1 MTAALKPT
9 GFSVVEL
16 IVAVAIMLVVTGA
29 IFGLTYPAQAMFQ
42 VEPERADMQQRLRIA
57 VEAMSRDIMMA
68 GAGGQISG
76 GAIVPGRSF
85 ATVLPLRRGRQSP
98 DAPGAFFQ
106 DRVSVVYEPPA
117 AAETI
122 VSEPVAS
129 PGVVPVQP
137 QPGCP
142 ATAPLCGFRANQL
155 AAVYDATGAH
165 DIFRIVA
172 VQDSPPLLVGD
183 GAPFSRVYDAG
194 AVVAEVQAATYWLQD
209 DVRAGIHR
217 LMRYDGWQTDAP
229 VADNI
234 IALTF
239 EYFGDPTPPVL
250 RRSLDEAQGPWTS
263 YGPRP
268 PLADVDDPSTPSY
281 GAGENCIFAVDSGVT
296 ITRPEMSD
304 LGSSLS
310 SLVRLDAERLTDGP
324 WCPDPT
330 SPVRFDADVLRIRRV
345 HVTLQVRSGRRF
357 VFAHVPDL
365 QIAFDVAPR
374 NLEH

>member
-1 MTAALKPT
+1 MTRVLAAS

-29 IFGLTYPAQAMFQ
+29 IFGLTHPAQAMFQ

-57 VEAMSRDIMMA
+57 VEAISRDLMMA
-68 GAGGQISG
+68 GAGGQLSG
-76 GAIVPGRSF
+76 GATVPGRSF
-85 ATVLPLRRGRQSP
+85 ATVLPLRRGHQSA

-106 DRVSVVYEPPA
+106 DRISVVYEPA
-117 AAETI
+117 AAPETT

-129 PGVVPVQP
+129 ASVVPVQP

-172 VQDSPPLLVGD
+172 VQDSPPLLLGD
-183 GAPFSRVYDAG
+183 GALFSRVYDAG
-194 AVVAEVQAATYWLQD
+194 AVVAEVEAVTYWVHD
-209 DVRAGIHR
+209 DVRVGVHR
-217 LMRYDGWQTDAP
+217 LMRYDGWQTDTP

-234 IALTF
+234 LALRF

-250 RRSLDEAQGPWTS
+250 RRALDDPQGPWTS
-263 YGPRP
+263 YGPKP
-268 PLADVDDPSTPSY
+268 PLADVDDASTPSY
-281 GAGENCIFAVDSGVT
+281 GSGENCVFAVDNGVT
-296 ITRPEMSD
+296 ITRLEMRD
-304 LGSSLS
+304 LGSSFS
-310 SLVRLDAERLTDGP
+310 SVVRLDAQQLTDGP

-330 SPVRFDADVLRIRRV
+330 SPVRFDADLLRIRRV
-345 HVTLQVRSGRRF
+345 RVTLQVRSARRF
-357 VFAHVPDL
+357 VFAQVPDL
-365 QIAFDVAPR
+365 EIAFDVAPR
-374 NLEH
+374 NLGN